1 MNLIKQDSL
10 ADTLDNINGLLFV
23 GEAIPQARRRAAA
36 EWIAG
41 RQGAAGA
48 YAGMFAPTG
57 DDFRKGIRL
66 FTGERF
72 TTRAGSSH
80 VLGEEACR
88 VLLKLGV
95 PSEGIRDA
103 LRRATEGMTQRLVE
117 AARRERNAGRPWP
130 GAYCCARCT
139 CALWRHIGAGGL
151 QDASSER
158 WLTEGM
164 KLLRSRRDD
173 SGRWQG
179 FPFYY
184 TLLALAGLDTRAAS
198 AELKH
203 ASPAC
208 ERLLRRAPRPG
219 KFDER
224 RRLLAERVLGLF

>member
-10 ADTLDNINGLLFV
+10 ADTLDGINAALFAGV
-23 GEAIPQARRRAAA
+23 AIPQARQRAAA
-36 EWIAG
+36 EWIAA
-41 RQGAAGA
+41 RQGLPGA
-48 YAGMFAPTG
+48 YAGMFAPTEE
-57 DDFRKGIRL
+57 DFRKGIRL

-88 VLLKLGV
+88 VLLKLAMPLDSV
-95 PSEGIRDA
+95 REA
-103 LRRATEGMTQRLVE
+103 LRRATEGMTQRLVQT
-117 AARRERNAGRPWP
+117 AKRERNAGRPWP

-139 CALWRHIGAGGL
+139 CAVWRHIGAGGL
-151 QDASSER
+151 QDASPER

-198 AELKH
+198 AELTY
-203 ASPAC
+203 AAPAC